1 MFVSILIML
10 KKRSGRVVSFVT
22 RSSSGAGDAEKAANI
37 PFSGSIS
44 RSIDVWLKKV
54 GDTSST
60 ERKGTIP
67 SASEGSTRLVTVT
80 GLEDGQYYIGK
91 IKVGNY
97 VVEYAQPTDLTKI
110 KTISDET
117 PQVRFDVI
125 NLSDFLRNEPREITI
140 TDVPTAFGANGVVRV
155 DGRVLASADVVRE
168 GTNLKI
174 NLAPGEREV
183 VLIGTDI
190 NKRKRITVVDR
201 ASVGYSTFEN
211 VESTATT
218 ETEDDEDS
226 GSDPNGGR
234 IRVINVPENGKV
246 FARKGSLNTEITV
259 EDGSGVSSRI
269 EPGRWEV
276 RVEVDEMRQNGL
288 DRSVTVVA
296 GEDLE
301 INFANTPD
309 SSIRLRITNV
319 PDGASISA
327 RGPGNV
333 TREFPATAGTTTISD
348 ISPGQWTVTI
358 STGNS
363 RVEKQVTISSTQTV
377 EISATADSGTV
388 EVKKDDL
395 MKYGI
400 GGAALLLLGY
410 LALSGDEKKSKKNKY
425 EDDE

>member
-1 MFVSILIML
+1 ML
-10 KKRSGRVVSFVT
+10 KKRSGRAVSFVT
-22 RSSSGAGDAEKAANI
+22 RSSSGSGDAAKAANI
-37 PFSGSIS
+37 PFNGNVS

-60 ERKGTIP
+60 ERKGTID
-67 SASEGSTRLVTVT
+67 SAGEGSTHLVTVT
-80 GLEDGQYYIGK
+80 GLEDGQYYIAK

-97 VVEYAQPTDLTKI
+97 AVEYAQPTDLTKI

-117 PQVRFDVI
+117 PQVRFDEI
-125 NLSDFLRNEPREITI
+125 RLSEFLRNEPREITI
-140 TDVPTAFGANGVVRV
+140 TDVPSTFGTNGVVRV
-155 DGRVLASADVVRE
+155 DGRVLASTDIVRE
-168 GTNLKI
+168 GNTLKVNLV
-174 NLAPGEREV
+174 PGEREV
-183 VLIGTDI
+183 VLVGTDI
-190 NKRKRITVVDR
+190 NKHRVITVVDR
-201 ASVGYSTFEN
+201 ASVPYSSFTN
-211 VESTATT
+211 VETET
-218 ETEDDEDS
+218 ETEDREEEDS

-246 FARKGSLNTEITV
+246 FARKGSLNTEITI

-269 EPGRWEV
+269 QPGRWEV

-301 INFANTPD
+301 INFANSPD

-319 PDGASISA
+319 PEGATISA

-333 TREFPATAGTTTISD
+333 TREFPATAGTTNISD
-348 ISPGQWTVTI
+348 ISPGQWTITI
-358 STGNS
+358 ATGSS

-377 EISATADSGTV
+377 EISATAESGTI
-388 EVKKDDL
+388 EMKKDDDL

>member
-1 MFVSILIML
+1 
-10 KKRSGRVVSFVT
+10 
-22 RSSSGAGDAEKAANI
+22 
-37 PFSGSIS
+37 
-44 RSIDVWLKKV
+44 LKKV

-60 ERKGTIP
+60 ERKGTIE
-67 SASEGSTRLVTVT
+67 SAGEGSTHLVTVT
-80 GLEDGQYYIGK
+80 GLEDGQYYIAK

-97 VVEYAQPTDLTKI
+97 AVEYAQPTDLTKI
-110 KTISDET
+110 KTISGET
-117 PQVRFDVI
+117 PQVRFDAI
-125 NLSDFLRNEPREITI
+125 DLSQFLRNEPREITI
-140 TDVPTAFGANGVVRV
+140 TDVPSTFGTNGVVRV
-155 DGRVLASADVVRE
+155 DGRVLASTDIVRE
-168 GTNLKI
+168 GNTLKVNLV
-174 NLAPGEREV
+174 PGEREV
-183 VLIGTDI
+183 VLVGTDI
-190 NKRKRITVVDR
+190 NKRRVITVVDR
-201 ASVGYSTFEN
+201 ASVPYSSFTN
-211 VESTATT
+211 VETET
-218 ETEDDEDS
+218 ETEDSEEEDS

-246 FARKGSLNTEITV
+246 FARKGSLNTEITI

-269 EPGRWEV
+269 QPGRWEV

-301 INFANTPD
+301 INFANSPD

-319 PDGASISA
+319 PEGATISA

-333 TREFPATAGTTTISD
+333 TREFPATAGTTNISD
-348 ISPGQWTVTI
+348 ISPGQWTITI
-358 STGNS
+358 ATGSS

-377 EISATADSGTV
+377 EISATAESGTI

-410 LALSGDEKKSKKNKY
+410 LALSGDEKKSKKNRH

>member
-1 MFVSILIML
+1 ML
-10 KKRSGRVVSFVT
+10 KKRSGRAVSFVT
-22 RSSSGAGDAEKAANI
+22 RSSSGSGDAAKAANI
-37 PFSGSIS
+37 PFNGNVS

-60 ERKGTIP
+60 ERKGTIE
-67 SASEGSTRLVTVT
+67 SAGEGSTHLVTVT
-80 GLEDGQYYIGK
+80 GLEDGQYYIAK

-97 VVEYAQPTDLTKI
+97 AVEYAQPTDLTKI
-110 KTISDET
+110 KTISGET
-117 PQVRFDVI
+117 PQVRFDAI
-125 NLSDFLRNEPREITI
+125 DLSQFLRNEPREITI
-140 TDVPTAFGANGVVRV
+140 TDVPSTFGTNGVVRV
-155 DGRVLASADVVRE
+155 DGRVLASTDIVRE
-168 GTNLKI
+168 GNTLKVNLV
-174 NLAPGEREV
+174 PGEREV
-183 VLIGTDI
+183 VLVGTDI
-190 NKRKRITVVDR
+190 NKRRVITVVDR
-201 ASVGYSTFEN
+201 ASVPYSSFTN
-211 VESTATT
+211 VETET
-218 ETEDDEDS
+218 ETEDSEEEDS

-246 FARKGSLNTEITV
+246 FARKGSLNTEITI

-269 EPGRWEV
+269 QPGRWEV

-301 INFANTPD
+301 INFANSPD

-319 PDGASISA
+319 PEGATISA

-333 TREFPATAGTTTISD
+333 TREFPATAGTTNISD
-348 ISPGQWTVTI
+348 ISPGQWTITI
-358 STGNS
+358 ATGSS

-377 EISATADSGTV
+377 EISATAESGTI

-410 LALSGDEKKSKKNKY
+410 LALSGDEKKSKKNRH
-425 EDDE
+425 EDNE

>member
-1 MFVSILIML
+1 ML
-10 KKRSGRVVSFVT
+10 KKRSSRVVSFVT
-22 RSSSGAGDAEKAANI
+22 RSSSGAGDAAKAANI
-37 PFSGSIS
+37 PFNGNVS

-60 ERKGTIP
+60 ERKGTIE
-67 SASEGSTRLVTVT
+67 SASEGSTHLVTVT
-80 GLEDGQYYIGK
+80 GLEDGQYYLGK

-117 PQVRFDVI
+117 PQVIFDAI
-125 NLSDFLRNEPREITI
+125 SLSDFLRNEPREITI
-140 TDVPTAFGANGVVRV
+140 TDIPTAFGANGVVRV
-155 DGRVLASADVVRE
+155 DSRVFASADIVRE

-211 VESTATT
+211 VESTTTTTT

-319 PDGASISA
+319 PEGASISA

-333 TREFPATAGTTTISD
+333 TREFPVTAGTTTISD

>member
-1 MFVSILIML
+1 ML

-22 RSSSGAGDAEKAANI
+22 RSSSGAGDAAKAANI
-37 PFSGSIS
+37 PFNGNVS

-60 ERKGTIP
+60 ERKGTIE
-67 SASEGSTRLVTVT
+67 SASEGSAHLVTVT

-117 PQVRFDVI
+117 PRARFDAVS
-125 NLSDFLRNEPREITI
+125 LSDFLRNEPREITI
-140 TDVPTAFGANGVVRV
+140 TDIPTAFGANGVVRV
-155 DGRVLASADVVRE
+155 DGRVLASADIVRE
-168 GTNLKI
+168 GTSLKI

-211 VESTATT
+211 VESTTTTTT

-319 PDGASISA
+319 PEGATISA

-358 STGNS
+358 STGSS

-377 EISATADSGTV
+377 EISAVADSGSI

-425 EDDE
+425 KDDE